1 VTPSASEPNIL
12 GMREA
17 LRRRDDEREELQ
29 PDTSSSGS
37 SLRGRAFVDEV
48 AQLDGGPAALVE
60 RTIASTSIR
69 RSTAVVDADDA
80 QESDEMVEHTNS
92 LYDDSGSGADE
103 LLPQEREA
111 LGSKVHEE
119 PEAVAELKPFKRRVG
134 GLFANLNNLWRA
146 LRSDEK
152 SDGWQAAWFVT
163 MNSAKAVKTSLG
175 VVGSFMKVLPI
186 VGAAFSAIEF
196 VDTVKN
202 SLLPLRKIRDEQSLH
217 LAYERIKEPEERD
230 QNKLRAL
237 LTLQSNISYEIGHT
251 YANLGLTL
259 TAIGA
264 NLGTALG
271 GAYSYFVALGA
282 MGVNLLREGVK
293 FFWNLY
299 KSSSAAAA
307 ESRDAERRSDV
318 EDKQARVDALS
329 EQIEAG
335 GSEATAEDRERLD
348 QAMFEL
354 REASDN
360 YDKAHTQMLEKSNHA
375 AFVET
380 LQKLFDP
387 VREGLVSDLDGSVY
401 QLLRAYQV
409 SGQFIEEALAVSKSG
424 RPLSEGLLD
433 IAIDDVSHFLAVGK
447 PEGVMARLGNFMSKL
462 GRMALRRIKS
472 SAGAHEWEPLDE
484 LDLRKVVF
492 TKYEPFKEYILKK
505 VKNKNQPI
513 VDAFDGTAN
522 KKLRACTLDL
532 ATRLRRGVAT
542 VELSEAKARFER
554 AEVMAQEYIRRWL
567 DYAFDNNAV
576 FEPDVVGI
584 ESIDVDINPLR
595 GESAGITFTRD
606 KALTTQR
613 QFDENIRGTRDAAGV
628 GSMIGPNDRLRG

>member
-1 VTPSASEPNIL
+1 MTPSASEPNIL

-69 RSTAVVDADDA
+69 RSTVAADADEA
-80 QESDEMVEHTNS
+80 HESDEMVEQANP
-92 LYDDSGSGADE
+92 LFDDSGSGDHD

-111 LGSKVHEE
+111 LGSKLHEK
-119 PEAVAELKPFKRRVG
+119 PEAVAELKPFKRRVA
-134 GLFANLNNLWRA
+134 GLFANLNNLWGA
-146 LRSDEK
+146 LLSDEK
-152 SDGWQAAWFVT
+152 SDGWRALWFVT
-163 MNSAKAVKTSLG
+163 LNSAKAVKSSLG
-175 VVGSFMKVLPI
+175 VVGSFLKVLPI
-186 VGAAFSAIEF
+186 VGAAFSALEF
-196 VDTVKN
+196 FDTVKN
-202 SLLPLRKIRDEQSLH
+202 SLLPLRKISEQQSLQ

-230 QNKLRAL
+230 QNKMRAL
-237 LTLQSNISYEIGHT
+237 LTLQSNISYELGHT

-271 GAYSYFVALGA
+271 GAYSYVVALGA
-282 MGVNLLREGVK
+282 MGVNLLREGAK
-293 FFWNLY
+293 FCWNLY

-307 ESRDAERRSDV
+307 ESKDAQRRSDV
-318 EDKQARVDALS
+318 EEKQAEVDALR
-329 EQIEAG
+329 EKIEAE
-335 GSEATAEDRERLD
+335 GSDATAEDRERLD

-354 REASDN
+354 RNASDS
-360 YDKAHTQMLEKSNHA
+360 YDKAHAQMLEKSNHA

-387 VREGLVSDLDGSVY
+387 VREGSASDLDGSVY
-401 QLLRAYQV
+401 KLLEAYQV
-409 SGQFIEEALAVSKSG
+409 SKQFIAEALAVSKSG

-447 PEGVMARLGNFMSKL
+447 PEGVTARMGKFLSKL

-472 SAGAHEWEPLDE
+472 SAGVHEWEPLDE
-484 LDLRKVVF
+484 LDLRQVVF

-505 VKNKNQPI
+505 VKSRNQPI

-522 KKLRACTLDL
+522 KKLRECTVNL
-532 ATRLRRGVAT
+532 AKRLRRGVTT
-542 VELSEAKARFER
+542 VELSEARARFDR

-567 DYAFDNNAV
+567 DHAFERDAV

-595 GESAGITFTRD
+595 GESAGITFARD
-606 KALTTQR
+606 KARTTQR
-613 QFDENIRGTRDAAGV
+613 QFDENIGGVRDAAGV